1 MKDIDLLMLR
11 MVKYYRKLSGDQVQE
26 LNEKLD
32 EKKKKEK
39 IIERKFQKKNK
50 MMRKADRDQ
59 IAKQQWPM
67 INIM

>member
-26 LNEKLD
+26 LNEKLE

-39 IIERKFQKKNK
+39 LIERKFQKKNK